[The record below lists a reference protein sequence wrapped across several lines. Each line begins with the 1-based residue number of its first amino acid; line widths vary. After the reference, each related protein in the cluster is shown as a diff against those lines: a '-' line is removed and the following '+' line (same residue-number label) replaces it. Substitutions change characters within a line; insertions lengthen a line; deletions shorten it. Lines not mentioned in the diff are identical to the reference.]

1 MSYIIVDSIWKKYEI
16 GTSYIYALKDVSFKI
31 DRGKTICILGPNGS
45 GKTTL
50 LKVMAGYIKPDS
62 GSIYIDNMDLT
73 RLSDDQLA
81 LFRRRHIG
89 FIFQEDILLDSL
101 SVYENLELGL
111 RPYFKDRFERRDRIY
126 KALDRLGIKDLANR
140 LYGGLSEGERR
151 KVSIAMATAGDPD
164 ILFADEP
171 TTHLDE
177 EGVDE
182 VIKIID
188 ELSRSGV
195 TVIIATHD
203 PLIADMIRDRIILRN
218 GKIVGKF

>member
-140 LYGGLSEGERR
+140 LYGGLSEGEKR